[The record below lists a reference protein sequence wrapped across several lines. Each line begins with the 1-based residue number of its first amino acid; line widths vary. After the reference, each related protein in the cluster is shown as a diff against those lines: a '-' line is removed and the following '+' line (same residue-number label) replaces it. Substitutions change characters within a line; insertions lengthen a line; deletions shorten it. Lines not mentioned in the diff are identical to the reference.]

1 MRSRGRA
8 AAQRLR
14 TRLLLRS
21 TRVRLLISA
30 DQASVSGSPR
40 SPSTPAMNWTGG
52 RLQRHSNSN
61 TLTHRQKQHFAQV
74 RTQSRNTH
82 GNGSPPFR
90 PQYFPPCETEGG
102 AFESRSPT
110 KRKAT
115 LDQDETPAQLVQRL
129 PSTKPR
135 QAARQSPTHSHIS
148 PWTVYAPPTTPERP
162 SLALHEGGSNSTPQ
176 VLAPPTKARKDRE
189 LLTRRAYDAP
199 KGQGKRK
206 RVLHGALKNDVV
218 ERERNRLLARHDWA
232 GLSPSR
238 PLKMHFP
245 STKERER
252 IGKRQRTCSG
262 GVRKVDKDE
271 ARQAP
276 IIQSGMRADFGGPWM
291 SGALVNHGEDN
302 IVVKIGPAALA
313 TQPPARRNDPHEVE
327 AHLTPSDPMLFD
339 LEDTVEELQP
349 IPAQQLPIAGSHAL
363 REILSDTEMGLDE
376 VRTYA
381 QAEPV
386 VDVERLLQELDEC
399 SCPAPAAPASKEAS
413 LLASGYDYD
422 ADSGNDQQGRIRAS
436 DTHEEELMQSPTLL
450 EKLESGGKSDSLDRP
465 ETRVQTAGQP
475 ELQSSPPK
483 PSRLLF
489 KSSRNEPSALEFH
502 YHFAR
507 APSRPQSRG
516 SLELRNRPSLLE
528 EGFHDIRRLEVRDR
542 ALDSTDQC
550 PGARRTGSERQT
562 PCHVIGEG
570 GAPSTASADRAMSP
584 CLSAELPISIH
595 AGRCANARSRWVKSQ
610 PTDRSSNSAFSSER
624 KAANTFRPSCSDALH
639 SQASD
644 SVPDIRRPGSPFGSR
659 RQITAQAE
667 KLPAAPTQGWIG
679 DAGGGVETQDE
690 EAVWRRFVFGE
701 GDRTAIDSAEE
712 ECESPEPAVRSALM
726 PGRSITSSLLVEVS
740 SNSAAAGTRAIS
752 PACAHLHSVGFRTG
766 DNDTAAASAGGVVP
780 SGEEQASNPMEFVEA
795 GNTTTVSLSTE
806 SRCLPAPIHDADA
819 QANQASDDAN
829 TVAATAGES
838 PGELAGLD
846 RRERIIFTKPGAFV
860 ESMAAA
866 GFAAGGA
873 AVEGSNAL
881 KGTLHTWPAGTSSK
895 ISNSRQR

>member
-8 AAQRLR
+8 AAQHLT
-14 TRLLLRS
+14 TRLPPRS

-74 RTQSRNTH
+74 RTQSRNAH

-90 PQYFPPCETEGG
+90 PQYLPPDETEGG
-102 AFESRSPT
+102 AFESRSPI
-110 KRKAT
+110 KRKAAFDQHET
-115 LDQDETPAQLVQRL
+115 LAQLVQRL
-129 PSTKPR
+129 PSTKPQ
-135 QAARQSPTHSHIS
+135 QATRPSPIHSHIS
-148 PWTVYAPPTTPERP
+148 PWTVHDLPTTPERP
-162 SLALHEGGSNSTPQ
+162 SLALHEGGSNSTPR
-176 VLAPPTKARKDRE
+176 VLVPPTNARKDSE
-189 LLTRRAYDAP
+189 LLTRRAYE
-199 KGQGKRK
+199 GQKCQRKKK
-206 RVLHGALKNDVV
+206 RVLHGALKDDLV

-232 GLSPSR
+232 GLLPSR

-245 STKERER
+245 STKERDG
-252 IGKRQRTCSG
+252 IGKRQRTCIS
-262 GVRKVDKDE
+262 GVRRVDKDG

-276 IIQSGMRADFGGPWM
+276 IQNGMREIFGGPWM

-313 TQPPARRNDPHEVE
+313 TQPPARCNDPHEVE

-339 LEDTVEELQP
+339 LEDAVEELQP
-349 IPAQQLPIAGSHAL
+349 IPAQHLPIAGSHAL
-363 REILSDTEMGLDE
+363 RENLSDTEMGSEE

-422 ADSGNDQQGRIRAS
+422 ANSGNDQQGRIRAS
-436 DTHEEELMQSPTLL
+436 DTHEEELMQRPTLL

-465 ETRVQTAGQP
+465 KTRVQTVGQP

-483 PSRLLF
+483 PSRLLL
-489 KSSRNEPSALEFH
+489 KSSRNEPSAQEFH

-507 APSRPQSRG
+507 APNRPQSRG
-516 SLELRNRPSLLE
+516 SLELRSRPSLVE

-550 PGARRTGSERQT
+550 PGARRTGSERQR
-562 PCHVIGEG
+562 PCRVIGEG
-570 GAPSTASADRAMSP
+570 GAPSTASADRAVSP
-584 CLSAELPISIH
+584 CLSAELPISI
-595 AGRCANARSRWVKSQ
+595 ATGRCANARSRWVKRSQ

-679 DAGGGVETQDE
+679 DSVETQDE
-690 EAVWRRFVFGE
+690 EAVWKRFVFGE

-712 ECESPEPAVRSALM
+712 ECESPEPVVRSALM
-726 PGRSITSSLLVEVS
+726 PGRSITSSVLVEAS

-766 DNDTAAASAGGVVP
+766 DNDTAAAGAGGVVP
-780 SGEEQASNPMEFVEA
+780 SGEEQASNPMEFVGAE
-795 GNTTTVSLSTE
+795 NTTTVSSSTE

-866 GFAAGGA
+866 KPAA